1 MRHSQPQWLVRITAE
16 SGSLTLALVSRPRH
30 QPPVVIQ
37 LYSVYGL
44 ISNTMFA
51 QSKEMNQAV
60 DIYTALSIH
69 TERCRYLYA
78 QCLHSSGLAADI
90 YPALGV
96 DIYKHTSSS
105 SDPVPGAPP
114 HPATRCRYLHTR
126 YLHSVDIPS
135 DPTLLLFPGM
145 CPGCRVSE
153 LSPDLGYREPGAR
166 CQQQPHS
173 HTGR

>member
-1 MRHSQPQWLVRITAE
+1 MRHPQPQWLVRITAE

-69 TERCRYLYA
+69 TDRCRYLYA
-78 QCLHSSGLAADI
+78 QCLHSSALAADI

-145 CPGCRVSE
+145 CPGSRVSE

-173 HTGR
+173 HTGG